1 MPSDPFSKRGSAQ
14 IMAKKKT
21 AARPSKRTE
30 DRRSSPRKA
39 YAQQILA
46 ANDGKARGLIS
57 SDLSPLGMRVEP
69 DDSLALGDELR
80 LALYGNSRLPPVL
93 VEAVVAREDGD
104 EGWMLQFRDIG
115 EETAAQLTQLIDSLP
130 DIDAPVSPG
139 VLVSEILERRE
150 DG

>member
-1 MPSDPFSKRGSAQ
+1 V
-14 IMAKKKT
+14 AKKRT
-21 AARPSKRTE
+21 AARSRKRKE

-46 ANDGKARGLIS
+46 ANNGKARGLIS

-69 DDSLALGDELR
+69 DDSLALGDQLK
-80 LALYGNSRLPPVL
+80 LALYGNTRLPPVL
-93 VEAVVAREDGD
+93 VEAVVARDDGD
-104 EGWMLQFRDIG
+104 EGWMLQFHDLS
-115 EETAAQLTQLIDSLP
+115 EETAFQLTQLVDSLP
-130 DIDAPVSPG
+130 DIDGPASPG